1 MSALYGYG
9 GGMGNMG
16 ATLNLLS
23 PEYAGPLASLS
34 PSSMSLMSVGV
45 PNQAGA
51 APVTTGNISL
61 AGPTPET
68 LEQKLRAKAT
78 SIKEQATEGGR
89 KAKQFAQQRGLL
101 MPRNALLGG
110 ALLSAGGA
118 IQSAAEGRPLEA
130 AANVLTTG
138 AGMVGTAALASR
150 LKGPAAL
157 LAYGAG
163 GALSALAGQGVGA
176 AAENVK
182 AGITGKD
189 PTGKTSDS
197 ATRTKNIKNAQNQ
210 AEVQR
215 IIQGGAMNTAIAGIN
230 DINNNQLQVDME
242 RMRQQEPIIRR
253 FLDQQMVRQQN
264 LMATQTSNYMQMGA
278 VATAG
283 AMAQAGQKEAGANF
297 RTAIQT
303 NPFANSTI
311 QAPNISFG

>member
-1 MSALYGYG
+1 LKAQAVSAK
-9 GGMGNMG
+9 
-16 ATLNLLS
+16 
-23 PEYAGPLASLS
+23 EK
-34 PSSMSLMSVGV
+34 
-45 PNQAGA
+45 AGA
-51 APVTTGNISL
+51 GV
-61 AGPTPET
+61 
-68 LEQKLRAKAT
+68 
-78 SIKEQATEGGR
+78 R
-89 KAKQFAQQRGLL
+89 KMYQSAQQRGLL

-110 ALLSAGGA
+110 ALISAGGA
-118 IQSAAEGRPLEA
+118 VQSAAEGRPLEA

-138 AGMVGTAALASR
+138 AGMVGTAALASK

-163 GALSALAGQGVGA
+163 GALSALAGQGAGA

-197 ATRTKNIKNAQNQ
+197 ATRTKNIKNAKNQ

-215 IIQGGAMNTAIAGIN
+215 IVQGSAMNTAIAGIN
-230 DINNNQLQVDME
+230 DVQQNQLQVDME

-253 FLDQQMVRQQN
+253 FLDQQLVRQQN

-283 AMAQAGQKEAGANF
+283 AMAQQSQKEAGANF

-303 NPFANSTI
+303 NPFSGSTI